1 MRKWIVAVTFAA
13 VAFVPSAVLSQAGTG
28 STGETPGAPQAA
40 PGAAQPAEPAVVT
53 VPVLEDVLS
62 SSDGRLPA
70 GYASI
75 ESYDESYNPEN
86 DKTLAPYLF
95 VAGGDPATERLPLKA
110 TTAEVR
116 IVGVIAQVRI
126 RQTFA
131 NTGNKPIEAVYVFP
145 ASTRAAVH
153 AMRMKI
159 GERTVEAKIE
169 KKETAKAMYE
179 EAKEEGKRAS
189 LLEEQRPNVFTMSV
203 ANIMP
208 GDVIDVELD
217 YSELLVPEDAR
228 YEFVFPTVVGPR
240 YGGGAD
246 AKKDGWIE
254 SPTTPEGQKETYVF
268 GISATID
275 SAIPIKEVVSPS
287 HKIKVERPTPER
299 AAVTL
304 DQEGGGNKD
313 FVLRFRLSGD
323 KIESGVLLY
332 EGGQE
337 KFFVLMMEPP
347 RKPAPSQIPPRE
359 YIFLIDVSGSM
370 EGFPLDTA
378 KAVMK
383 PLLSSLRDGDY
394 FNVVFF
400 AGGSYR
406 LSKKSVPAT
415 WWNTKKAMKAVSKQ
429 HGGGGTELM
438 GGLEAAYGVPRV
450 AEKGVSRTVVVV
462 TDGYVGVEAQAFKF
476 IRENLGETNL
486 FAFGIGSS
494 VNRALIEG
502 MSRAGMGE
510 PFIVLNEK
518 QAEEEAARFRQYIES
533 PVLTDIAVEFK
544 DFKVFDVAPEKVPDL
559 MARRPIVLQGK
570 YEGRAQGT
578 VRVSGISG
586 DGEYTRT
593 MDIGKLA
600 SGESHRPIR
609 VLWARTWVG
618 ILEDQ
623 LAMLPGD
630 AELEGA
636 ITGLGLTYSILTPFT
651 SFVAIDSE
659 VVNKGGPLENVE
671 QPLPMPEGVSNYALA
686 PEPGPSEI
694 SKYSMAMPKAPHKAA
709 GCASCSVSGREADK
723 GLPLLFLLA
732 FLGAWLLLCLRRTDR

>member
-1 MRKWIVAVTFAA
+1 MRKWIVGAA
-13 VAFVPSAVLSQAGTG
+13 LAAIAFVPFAVLPQDEAG
-28 STGETPGAPQAA
+28 STIETPAA
-40 PGAAQPAEPAVVT
+40 PETAPPALPAEPVV
-53 VPVLEDVLS
+53 VPVLEEVLS
-62 SSDGRLPA
+62 SSDGRLPP
-70 GYASI
+70 GGWASI
-75 ESYDESYNPEN
+75 GSYDETFDPDK

-95 VAGGDPATERLPLKA
+95 VAGGDPETERLPLKA

-116 IVGVIAQVRI
+116 IAGVIAQVRI

-131 NTGNKPIEAVYVFP
+131 NTGSKPIEAVYVFP

-159 GERTVEAKIE
+159 GERTIEAKIE

-179 EAKEEGKRAS
+179 AAKEEGKRAS
-189 LLEEQRPNVFTMSV
+189 LLEEERPNVFTMSV

-217 YSELLVPEDAR
+217 YSELLVPEDSR

-254 SPTTPEGQKETYVF
+254 SAYTPEGEKETYVF

-287 HKIKVERPTPER
+287 HKIKVEKPAPGR
-299 AAVTL
+299 AVVSL
-304 DQEGGGNKD
+304 DQTGGGNKD
-313 FVLRFRLSGD
+313 FVLQFRLSGD
-323 KIESGVLLY
+323 KIESGVMLY
-332 EGGQE
+332 EQAQE

-359 YIFLIDVSGSM
+359 YIFLLDVSGSM

-383 PLLSSLRDGDY
+383 PLLGSLRYGDY

-400 AGGSYR
+400 AGGSWK
-406 LSKKSVPAT
+406 LSKKSVPAS
-415 WWNTKKAMKAVSKQ
+415 WWNVKKAMKAISKQ

-438 GGLEAAYGVPRV
+438 EGLETAYGIPEV
-450 AEKGVSRTVVVV
+450 ASKGVSRTVVVV
-462 TDGYVGVEAQAFKF
+462 TDGYVGVEAKAFKF
-476 IRENLGETNL
+476 IRENLGKTNL

-510 PFIVLNEK
+510 PFIVLNDK
-518 QAEEEAARFRQYIES
+518 QADEEAERFREYIES
-533 PVLTDIAVEFK
+533 PVLTDIEVEFK
-544 DFKVFDVAPEKVPDL
+544 DFKAYDVAPENVPDL

-570 YEGRAQGT
+570 YEGKAQGT
-578 VRVSGISG
+578 VRISGISG
-586 DGEYTRT
+586 DGEFAKTL
-593 MDIGKLA
+593 DIGKLA
-600 SGESHRPIR
+600 TGESHRPIR

-630 AELEGA
+630 ADLEGA
-636 ITGLGLTYSILTPFT
+636 VTSLGLSYSILTPFT

-659 VVNKGGPLENVE
+659 VVNKGGPLETVD
-671 QPLPMPEGVSNYALA
+671 QPLPMPEGVSNSAVGGMAPA
-686 PEPGPSEI
+686 PEEAEAG
-694 SKYSMAMPKAPHKAA
+694 YAMAAPPAYRKGG
-709 GCASCSVSGREADK
+709 GCASCAVVGRGTD
-723 GLPLLFLLA
+723 GGPILLSLLA
-732 FLGAWLLLCLRRTDR
+732 LLGAWIFLRLRRRGR